1 MKQLQRHLKSLYPYQ
16 IDVYHINFSKEVSL
30 IRFVQNLKQTKMKK
44 RIFRYIKH
52 LIATIL
58 IIGIAGILFGLYHGA
73 SLHYGDN
80 PLMYKIGNEGPYVFY
95 KNDSILNVNY
105 VKGNKDD
112 GFYVDK
118 KEYLVNSEIIAKS
131 YFQIDSTSFNFKI
144 NSDIKN
150 PKTIYNDENP
160 IIAISDIEGGYKTFR
175 DFLINSKVIDKNLN
189 WTFGKGHLVLV
200 GDFVDRGWSVT
211 QVLWFIYKLEQ
222 DATKQG
228 GYVHFIIG
236 NHELKNMQGDYG
248 ASAEKYLAIV
258 NILGKV
264 QSELYN
270 SNSFL
275 GKWLSSKNAL
285 ELING
290 NLFAHGGIHPDIAD
304 SELNLDEINSI
315 IRANYYKPYY
325 PKKGNTAEQLLI
337 STKDGIC
344 WYRGYFKG
352 DLTQE
357 QVELG
362 LNKFNAKSIVVG
374 HTLQSKVNRQY
385 NGKVIGIDVKH
396 PKDYH
401 KNWPNGKSEGL
412 LIKGNKYYRVFA
424 NGDKKVM

>member
-1 MKQLQRHLKSLYPYQ
+1 
-16 IDVYHINFSKEVSL
+16 
-30 IRFVQNLKQTKMKK
+30 MKK
-44 RIFRYIKH
+44 RIFRYLKH
-52 LIATIL
+52 LILTIL
-58 IIGIAGILFGLYHGA
+58 ILGTVGVLFGLYHGA
-73 SLHYGDN
+73 SLHYGDH
-80 PLMYKIGNEGPYVFY
+80 PLMYNIGNEGPYVFY

-105 VKGNKDD
+105 VKGNRDD
-112 GFYVDK
+112 GFYIDK
-118 KEYLVNSEIIAKS
+118 KEHSINSDITIKS
-131 YFQIDSTSFNFKI
+131 YFQIDSTSFDFKI
-144 NSDIKN
+144 NSEVIN
-150 PKTIYNDENP
+150 SKTTYNDGNP

-175 DFLINSKVIDKNLN
+175 DFLINSKVIDENLN
-189 WTFGKGHLVLV
+189 WTFGKGHLVLI

-228 GYVHFIIG
+228 GFVHFIIG

-248 ASAEKYLAIV
+248 ASADKYLAVV

-275 GKWLSSKNAL
+275 GKWMSSKNAL

-290 NLFAHGGIHPDIAD
+290 NLFAHGGIHPDVAN
-304 SELNLDEINSI
+304 SKLSLDEINQVIQS
-315 IRANYYKPYY
+315 NYYKPYY
-325 PKKGNTAEQLLI
+325 PKKEKTIEQLLM
-337 STKDGIC
+337 STKTGIC
-344 WYRGYFKG
+344 WYRGYFKD

-357 QVELG
+357 QIERV

-396 PKDYH
+396 PKDYK
-401 KNWPNGKSEGL
+401 KNWPFEESEGL
-412 LIKGNKYYRVFA
+412 LIEGSKYYRVFA
-424 NGDKKVM
+424 NGEKEEM